1 MMYISL
7 SLSPNVPSKL
17 YRSIEEQ
24 DGGRERTKER
34 KKLAAFVC
42 RRNKRVRLHLPVL
55 TRCGVPHRQ
64 YEHQRYYRKIVEI
77 S

>member
-42 RRNKRVRLHLPVL
+42 RRNKRVRLHNYSPDLP
-55 TRCGVPHRQ
+55 RQ
-64 YEHQRYYRKIVEI
+64 TPKRP
-77 S
+77 